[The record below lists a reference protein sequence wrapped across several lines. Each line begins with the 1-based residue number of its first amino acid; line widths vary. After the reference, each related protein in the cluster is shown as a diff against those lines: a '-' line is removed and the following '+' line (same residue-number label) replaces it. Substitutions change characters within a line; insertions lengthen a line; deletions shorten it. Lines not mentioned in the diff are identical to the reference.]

1 MGSRQL
7 FLSRRVVTEAGVSDG
22 AVLVDE
28 DGIIEELLT
37 REEANQLIANSDG
50 KIKPGRTAWEGFRT
64 ATNAAAAGGITTIV
78 DMPLNS
84 IPPTTTVENLKAKA
98 DSAKGNVYV
107 DVGFWGGV
115 DSLKALVKA
124 GVIGFKC
131 FLCPSGVDEFPNVD
145 AEDLEKAFAALEGTE
160 SLLASRPPT
169 MELNAIS
176 LITSLLINTNVVP
189 LLDKAREARRAAGH
203 AAWRAGVTAE
213 TCHHY
218 LTFSADQIPRGQS
231 EYKCAPPIRDLD
243 NKEKLWEYLLE
254 DKLDLVVSD
263 HSPCTPDLKTS
274 NNMEAWGGIS
284 SVQFAASARKL
295 ELPSISKYLSAG
307 PARLC
312 GLQNRKGALRTG
324 LDADLVFFDP
334 EATFTLIGLISC
346 REIGLTPRVQE
357 RQLFLSRRVV
367 TEEGEF
373 DGGVLV
379 NETGFIEGVLTRASV
394 NLLLSQGGGKF
405 KIIDGGDKALMAGVV
420 DSHVHVNEPG
430 RTSWEGFVTATQAAA
445 AGGVTTI
452 IDMPLNSIPP
462 TTTLKNLKVKSAMA
476 KEEIYVD
483 VGFWG
488 GVIPGNEI
496 ELHDLI
502 RAGVVGF
509 KCFLSDSGVSEFPNI
524 TPEELDSVFSVL
536 NGTGTVLAFHA
547 ELQLNEAPKCED
559 SNVHVHVVHV
569 SSAGV
574 VPILEEARA
583 QRVATGY
590 RGWRGGVTAETCHH
604 YLTLSSE
611 MVPPGHTE
619 FKCAPPI
626 RNNTNKQ
633 KLWEYIRDGRLDLV
647 ASDHSPSVADLKGS
661 DFMKSWGG
669 IASLQ
674 FDLSLFWTEAS
685 ARGFGLPT
693 VTHYLS
699 AGPAR
704 LCGLQQRKGALKP
717 GLDADLI
724 FFDPNAAFLVTPD
737 IIRYKNKISPYMNRV
752 LRGKVTQTFMPSVV
766 GIADAPNPASNIKMQ
781 LECLELAGCTLDRH
795 INADNSRP
803 SFLEITGIAAQR
815 VPTCSGLNAGDY
827 RNLAALL
834 NHPSLSQLKTLN
846 KVPLPPEIMEHF
858 AQISRVWLTIDS
870 NIYVW
875 AFEHGSDVAY
885 FDGLGETIVSVGLVK
900 PKPGVFQS
908 FVKYLL
914 VLTTTVEIVVLAFEE
929 MHLVPE
935 PVFVLPTDGV
945 SMIKINHSTSALSFL
960 VPSFLNA
967 ALYDED
973 PIVKIEVDNSRNI
986 LYTLSEKGC
995 IEVFD
1000 LGQNGDSLSRVV
1012 RLTQGKIVSSATDIV
1027 KTLEATNFKPVIA
1040 ISAVDSSESEH
1051 FNLVAGRPIRPQY
1064 LALLHV
1070 RLPPG
1075 FTPNASVLK
1084 PKQVHSAVYENGTL
1098 LMVCSAGGGE
1108 AETLWCLSRAI
1119 PGAGFSEAHTLMTLD
1134 GPAWALT
1141 PLPSQHTAQLS
1152 PALLTKKDA
1161 WSVSRWAVVTGAG
1174 AALVAAGAA
1183 PDLLRTLLRDC
1194 RGPDAQAVKDFFQ
1207 LHGVDQACACALYL
1221 ACEENTSDLSISE
1234 WATRAFFL
1242 YGGQTTP
1249 APIGQQHMQPANLNQ
1264 SYQQHQ
1270 MNQSYQRSPNQ
1281 PMMPQYQQNAMS
1293 PSFNQ
1298 SFGANVTQQQRDSNY
1313 PMQVEFSAKHNG
1325 IYIYVGKILAPIWNQ
1340 KCMSSRVSG
1349 EDCAFTVQRLQRVD
1363 MFLQRAVPTQPSDEN
1378 SSLHALKL
1386 FVSMA
1391 IEMLSLWKVLCEHQ
1405 FHVIAASLPPEQQ
1418 SALQAAS
1425 FRELLVG
1432 GQEVA
1437 CLLLGSLVAGYLRD
1451 NASVDGISHKLRQLC
1466 PSLYRQE
1473 DATCSKANELLI
1485 FAKQQKNPAER
1496 EEMLQH
1502 ALKLCKDVAPNVNLP
1517 LVCSKLVS
1525 AGFYSGVVDLCVAC
1539 GSKLDPQDKAVHFY
1553 KSDQP
1558 SQDREGQLIYYRR
1571 MEIYREV
1578 CNALERLYERSSES
1592 YANETGVLNTSRG
1605 QAANDNTLSLSAA
1618 DANYQGRKLVWDC
1631 LSRDDELLHVA
1642 VYEWLVS
1649 KNLGSELLSL
1659 GTAPPDSLRTYLH
1672 AAARSASPPA
1682 ALHLLDLLWK
1692 VLEKSGDHLAAANVL
1707 EGLAT
1712 RPG

>member
-1 MGSRQL
+1 MK
-7 FLSRRVVTEAGVSDG
+7 
-22 AVLVDE
+22 
-28 DGIIEELLT
+28 
-37 REEANQLIANSDG
+37 LI
-50 KIKPGRTAWEGFRT
+50 
-64 ATNAAAAGGITTIV
+64 
-78 DMPLNS
+78 
-84 IPPTTTVENLKAKA
+84 
-98 DSAKGNVYV
+98 
-107 DVGFWGGV
+107 
-115 DSLKALVKA
+115 
-124 GVIGFKC
+124 
-131 FLCPSGVDEFPNVD
+131 
-145 AEDLEKAFAALEGTE
+145 
-160 SLLASRPPT
+160 
-169 MELNAIS
+169 
-176 LITSLLINTNVVP
+176 
-189 LLDKAREARRAAGH
+189 
-203 AAWRAGVTAE
+203 
-213 TCHHY
+213 Y
-218 LTFSADQIPRGQS
+218 LTTQVA
-231 EYKCAPPIRDLD
+231 L
-243 NKEKLWEYLLE
+243 
-254 DKLDLVVSD
+254 
-263 HSPCTPDLKTS
+263 
-274 NNMEAWGGIS
+274 IS
-284 SVQFAASARKL
+284 
-295 ELPSISKYLSAG
+295 
-307 PARLC
+307 
-312 GLQNRKGALRTG
+312 
-324 LDADLVFFDP
+324 
-334 EATFTLIGLISC
+334 LISC

-737 IIRYKNKISPYMNRV
+737 IIRYKNK
-752 LRGKVTQTFMPSVV
+752 MPSVV

-908 FVKYLL
+908 FV
-914 VLTTTVEIVVLAFEE
+914 
-929 MHLVPE
+929 
-935 PVFVLPTDGV
+935 
-945 SMIKINHSTSALSFL
+945 
-960 VPSFLNA
+960 NA
-967 ALYDED
+967 
-973 PIVKIEVDNSRNI
+973 S
-986 LYTLSEKGC
+986 
-995 IEVFD
+995 
-1000 LGQNGDSLSRVV
+1000 Q
-1012 RLTQGKIVSSATDIV
+1012 
-1027 KTLEATNFKPVIA
+1027 
-1040 ISAVDSSESEH
+1040 
-1051 FNLVAGRPIRPQY
+1051 GRPIRPQY

-1249 APIGQQHMQPANLNQ
+1249 APIVSKVLT
-1264 SYQQHQ
+1264 
-1270 MNQSYQRSPNQ
+1270 SPNVDAHDRKRPATHATSQLEPVLPTTPNEPILPEITQ
-1281 PMMPQYQQNAMS
+1281 P
-1293 PSFNQ
+1293 
-1298 SFGANVTQQQRDSNY
+1298 THD
-1313 PMQVEFSAKHNG
+1313 
-1325 IYIYVGKILAPIWNQ
+1325 AP
-1340 KCMSSRVSG
+1340 MSSRVSG